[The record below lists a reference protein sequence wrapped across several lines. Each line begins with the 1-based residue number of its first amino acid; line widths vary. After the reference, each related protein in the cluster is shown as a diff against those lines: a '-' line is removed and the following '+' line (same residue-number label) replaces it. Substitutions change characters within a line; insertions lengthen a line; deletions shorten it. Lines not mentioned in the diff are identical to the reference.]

1 MTEELILSPTAKHH
15 PGWGSHDTDYV
26 VICDGVHIGRI
37 LKSVEMHD
45 GRPWVWSIT
54 CMFKDPNNPGKW
66 CGRSDTNGSSG
77 TLDGAMAEFK
87 SMWLVC
93 DPDLEATRL
102 QAERLRSSMEYFERN
117 RGHPNPT

>member
-1 MTEELILSPTAKHH
+1 MMNELILSPTAKYH
-15 PGWGSHDTDYV
+15 PDWRNKDTDFV
-26 VICDGVHIGRI
+26 VICDDVHVGRI

-54 CMFKDPNNPGKW
+54 CMFKDPDNPGKW
-66 CGRSDTNGSSG
+66 RGRADSHGSAR
-77 TLDGAMAEFK
+77 TLEGAMAEFK

-93 DPDLEATRL
+93 NPDLDETRI
-102 QAERLRSSMEYFERN
+102 QAERVRSSMEYFERH